1 VTGNPGS
8 AIGPTPR
15 RPGPPEG
22 QPTVFAADEQ
32 SDVVV
37 DLDRLVQLAQDVLT
51 DRKIKGD
58 CELAIT
64 FVDAESMA
72 ELNKQF
78 MDEDHATDVLAF
90 PIDDELV
97 ESGRSPDSGTTG
109 PDRPEPEPG
118 DVPILLG
125 DVMVCP
131 AVAATNANEHGRST
145 DEELALLVVHGI
157 LHVLGMDHAEPEEE
171 RAMFTLQEDI
181 LERLYRTRR

>member
-1 VTGNPGS
+1 
-8 AIGPTPR
+8 
-15 RPGPPEG
+15 
-22 QPTVFAADEQ
+22 
-32 SDVVV
+32 
-37 DLDRLVQLAQDVLT
+37 
-51 DRKIKGD
+51 
-58 CELAIT
+58 
-64 FVDAESMA
+64 M
-72 ELNKQF
+72 
-78 MDEDHATDVLAF
+78 LAF

-157 LHVLGMDHAEPEEE
+157 LHVLGMDHAEPDQE
-171 RAMFTLQEDI
+171 RAMFELQEDL
-181 LERLYRTRR
+181 LERLYRTNR